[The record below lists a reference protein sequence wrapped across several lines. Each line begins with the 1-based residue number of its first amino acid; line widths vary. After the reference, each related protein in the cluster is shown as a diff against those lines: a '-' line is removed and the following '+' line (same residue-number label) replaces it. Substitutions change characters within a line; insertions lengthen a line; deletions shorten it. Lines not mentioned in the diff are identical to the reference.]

1 MIALIITITFLIT
14 ISICVWVDMNKQLK
28 KVVEKLDL

>member
-1 MIALIITITFLIT
+1 MIGLIISLTVLIT
-14 ISICVWVDMNKQLK
+14 ISVCIWVDMNKQLK